1 VNLPE
6 PDSDQYQQGPR
17 ESGHDVPQRDCNVV
31 EADQKTAEAKYEAA
45 DDGANQAEAEIANQ
59 AKALSLTD
67 NYHPSKTAAYKAD
80 GDPKFRC
87 GSEGEVKILAPP
99 PEGKPLSP
107 TWGGPWR
114 HETAA
119 RFQKRIVTC

>member
-1 VNLPE
+1 VEPPE
-6 PDSDQYQQGPR
+6 SDSDQYQQGPR
-17 ESGHDVPQRDCNVV
+17 ESGHDVPQDGNVV
-31 EADQKTAEAKYEAA
+31 EADQKTEEPRYEAA
-45 DDGANQAEAEIANQ
+45 DDSVNQAKAEIANQ
-59 AKALSLTD
+59 AKALSLSD
-67 NYHPSKTAAYKAD
+67 NYQPSETATYKAD

-119 RFQKRIVTC
+119 RLQKRIVTC